1 MPRGPV
7 GVRDIPSWPG
17 RFDRFRSPH
26 RIFVAERTAS
36 WFLCEDRSM
45 PKALRHVR
53 NVLILAVG
61 VLSLSAEHAPF
72 KIYTTVDGL
81 GHNRVKRAVAD
92 SKGFLWFCTSDG
104 LTRFDGARFVNFGT
118 NEGTPFASVNDMLEL
133 PDGNYWLATNGEG
146 AVRFKASGELQP
158 ITPVSSQARFAAYRV
173 SREAAPNRVNVLY
186 RDRAGAV
193 WLGTDGGLFRLT
205 ESEGH
210 VDIRAVPLAYPVHP
224 DLSVQV
230 WAILGDTEGTV
241 WVGTKF
247 GLVRILPGGGRI
259 HYPIETGRGADQVFG
274 LLLDSASRL
283 WIGHQSGLLVWR
295 PPSAGIA
302 PGGPTFRED
311 RVLTAA
317 IRSRRRPE
325 LSPLPAQP
333 GEAQFYS
340 IGGSVSGYGV
350 LVIRQL
356 AGGRIWLG
364 TTLGGLYEFDSA
376 GIRPIAPGWPLE
388 HDGIPSIAEDS
399 TGNVW
404 VASGSNGAAK
414 LFRHGFVT
422 FDHSDGITE
431 VPRSILV
438 DQAGQVSVV
447 CGSRQL
453 SVFDGSRFRTVT
465 LRLPGI
471 GAMSTISVSSLLQ
484 DHTGEWW
491 VGTRSGLYRF
501 AKVVRAADLAGRS
514 PKAVF
519 TRAQGLA
526 DDDASLL
533 FEDSRGDLWIGA
545 FGPAKTGVTRWE
557 RNSGRFFHY
566 SDSDGIEAF
575 NAPTAIAE
583 DHNGGIWIGFREGGL
598 ACYRHGRFQR
608 FGAEAGVP
616 AGWIKALLVDQS
628 GRLYLVGA
636 ILQR

>member
-1 MPRGPV
+1 M
-7 GVRDIPSWPG
+7 
-17 RFDRFRSPH
+17 
-26 RIFVAERTAS
+26 
-36 WFLCEDRSM
+36 
-45 PKALRHVR
+45 
-53 NVLILAVG
+53 
-61 VLSLSAEHAPF
+61 
-72 KIYTTVDGL
+72 
-81 GHNRVKRAVAD
+81 AD

-158 ITPVSSQARFAAYRV
+158 ITPASSQARFAAYRV

-186 RDRAGAV
+186 RDRAGEV

-205 ESEGH
+205 ESEGR
-210 VDIRAVPLAYPVHP
+210 VDIRAVPLAYPLHP

-247 GLVRILPGGGRI
+247 GLVRLLPGGGRI

-274 LLLDSASRL
+274 LMLDSASRL

-295 PPSAGIA
+295 PPSPGIP

-317 IRSRRRPE
+317 IRFRRRPD
-325 LSPLPAQP
+325 LSPLPDQP
-333 GEAQFYS
+333 GGAQFYS
-340 IGGSVSGYGV
+340 VGGSVSGYGV
-350 LVIRQL
+350 LAIRQL

-364 TTLGGLYEFDSA
+364 SNLGGLYEFDSA
-376 GIRPIAPGWPLE
+376 GIRPIAHGWPLE
-388 HDGIPSIAEDS
+388 NDGIPCIAEDS

-431 VPRSILV
+431 IPRIILV
-438 DQAGQVSVV
+438 DQAGQVVV
-447 CGSRQL
+447 VSGSRQL

-465 LRLPGI
+465 LSLPGI
-471 GAMSTISVSSLLQ
+471 GATSTISANALLQ

-491 VGTRSGLYRF
+491 VGTRIGLYRF
-501 AKVVRAADLAGRS
+501 PKVVRAADLAGRA

-526 DDDASLL
+526 DDDAALL

-545 FGPAKTGVTRWE
+545 FAPAKTGVTRWE
-557 RNSGRFFHY
+557 RSSGRFFHY
-566 SDSDGIEAF
+566 SDSDGLEAF
-575 NAPTAIAE
+575 NAPSAIAE
-583 DHNGGIWIGFREGGL
+583 DHNGDIWIGFREGGL

-616 AGWIKALLVDQS
+616 AGSIKALLVDRS
-628 GRLYLVGA
+628 GRLWCSVDNVGLLRFDETSGQTLRPNVYSA
-636 ILQR
+636 INAQPLEKV